1 MSELS
6 SVPKKRWRLKRQ
18 RSEKNGKQ
26 RTESIVSFLMR
37 DRGLVE
43 PDDIRAFLYPD
54 YLLDT
59 HDPFLY
65 RHMQTAVDRIN
76 QAIQLQQPI
85 VIFGDYDADG
95 VTSSTV
101 MYKTLQRLG
110 ANILRVY
117 IPHREKEGYG
127 LNIPAVQQFIDQGAQ
142 LLITLDC
149 GTTNVAEVDLANT
162 AGVDVIVVD
171 HHHVPEAVV
180 QCFALLNAKAPGERY
195 PFEHLAG
202 VGATFKLAQA
212 LLASARAEQP
222 SEAVELLTFEKWLL
236 DLVAI
241 ATVTDLVPLVDENR
255 TLLKY
260 GLMVLNRTRRPGLKA
275 LIERAGVVGEV
286 TADTIAFQIG
296 PRLNAPG
303 RMAHAEL
310 AFRLLST
317 DDEDEAKQLADE
329 LEQLNRARQKL
340 TETMARDAES
350 ALLDKNSAV
359 AVSVGIGWPA
369 GLVGLV
375 ASRITEKLHRPCLVV
390 TVNDEGVVGSG
401 RSIPT
406 FNIIEA
412 LHSMPEGVFV
422 KFGGHAQACGF
433 TLTNKDAAQI
443 LQLQLHDMVIK
454 SNSPEDLLPLIEIE
468 TDMLLHEASDALYE
482 AVQLLEPFGMSNRR
496 PLFMLTGVHMAA
508 ATAVGTGQ
516 KHLRVTFTDEGG
528 TVRHGIGFGLA
539 HKLEEVMMG
548 DKVDVVAELTM
559 NEWNGARNLQLRVHD
574 LRKAI

>member
-1 MSELS
+1 MSELYN
-6 SVPKKRWRLKRQ
+6 VHKKRWRLKRQ
-18 RSEKNGKQ
+18 RNGTHKY
-26 RTESIVSFLMR
+26 SGNIVSVLLR
-37 DRGLVE
+37 DRGIDE
-43 PDDIRAFLYPD
+43 PEELRAFLYPD
-54 YLLDT
+54 YEMDT

-65 RHMQTAVDRIN
+65 KDMSKAVSRIEF
-76 QAIQLQQPI
+76 AISQQEPI

-101 MYKTLQRLG
+101 LFKTLTKLG

-127 LNIPAVQQFIDQGAQ
+127 LNLSAVQQFIDDGAK

-149 GTTNVAEVDLANT
+149 GTTNVAEVDLAQK
-162 AGVDVIVVD
+162 AGLDVIVAD
-171 HHHVPEAVV
+171 HHHVPNAVV
-180 QCFALLNAKAPGERY
+180 NSFALLNAKTPGEKY

-202 VGATFKLAQA
+202 VGVTFKLSQA
-212 LLASARAEQP
+212 LLKSARDKDPGLVQ
-222 SEAVELLTFEKWLL
+222 ELLRFEKWLL

-260 GLMVLNRTRRPGLKA
+260 GLMVINRTKRPGLRA
-275 LIERAGVVGEV
+275 LIERAGVSGEV
-286 TADTIAFQIG
+286 TADTIAFQLG

-310 AFRLLST
+310 AFKLLAT
-317 DDEDEAKQLADE
+317 EDEVEAKKLADE

-340 TETMARDAES
+340 TETMAKEAEES
-350 ALLDKNSAV
+350 LLDKNAAV
-359 AVSVGIGWPA
+359 AVSLGVGWPA

-375 ASRITEKLHRPCLVV
+375 ASRMTEKLHRPSLVI

-401 RSIPT
+401 RSIPA

-412 LHSMPEGVFV
+412 LHGMPDGVFV

-433 TLTNKDAAQI
+433 TLTDQSSVEV
-443 LQLQLHDMVIK
+443 LQNRLHELVVTQLTSDEL
-454 SNSPEDLLPLIEIE
+454 SPLIEIE
-468 TDMLLHEASDALYE
+468 IDMALHEVNNELYDTISK
-482 AVQLLEPFGMSNRR
+482 LEPFGMNNRR
-496 PLFMLTGVHMAA
+496 PLFMVSGVYLAMAN
-508 ATAVGTGQ
+508 AVGVGQ
-516 KHLRVTFTDEGG
+516 KHLRATFTDENG
-528 TVRHGIGFGLA
+528 TVKQGIGFGLA
-539 HKLEEVMMG
+539 HKLVDLVMG
-548 DKVDVVAELTM
+548 DKVDIVVELTL
-559 NEWNGARNLQLRVHD
+559 NEWNGNKDLQLRIHD

>member
-1 MSELS
+1 MSGLS
-6 SVPKKRWRLKRQ
+6 NIPKKRWRLKRQ
-18 RSEKNGKQ
+18 RSESNSKQ
-26 RTESIVSFLMR
+26 RTESIVSFLLR
-37 DRGLVE
+37 ERGVVE
-43 PDDIRAFLYPD
+43 PEDIRAFLYPD
-54 YLLDT
+54 YVLDT
-59 HDPFLY
+59 HNPFLY
-65 RHMQTAVDRIN
+65 RQMERAVERIN
-76 QAIQLQQPI
+76 RAIDEQEPI

-101 MYKTLQRLG
+101 MYKTLQKLG

-127 LNIPAVQQFIDQGAQ
+127 LNLKAVQQFIDEGAK

-149 GTTNVAEVDLANT
+149 GTTNVVEVDLANH
-162 AGVDVIVVD
+162 AGLDVIVAD
-171 HHHVPEAVV
+171 HHHVPDAVV
-180 QCFALLNAKAPGERY
+180 DCYALLNAKAPDEKY

-202 VGATFKLAQA
+202 VGVTFKLAQA
-212 LLASARAEQP
+212 LLATVRAERP
-222 SEAVELLTFEKWLL
+222 DEAVELLTFEKWLL

-260 GLMVLNRTRRPGLKA
+260 GLMVLNRTRRPGLRA
-275 LIERAGVVGEV
+275 LIERAGVAGEV

-310 AFRLLST
+310 AFRLLAT
-317 DDEDEAKQLADE
+317 DDEVEAKQLADE

-340 TETMARDAES
+340 TETMARDAEA
-350 ALLDKNSAV
+350 ALLDRDAAV
-359 AVSVGIGWPA
+359 AVSVGEGWPA

-375 ASRITEKLHRPCLVV
+375 ASRITEKLHRPSLVI

-401 RSIPT
+401 RSIPS

-412 LHSMPEGVFV
+412 LHSMPDGVFV

-433 TLTNKDAAQI
+433 TLTSRDAAKI
-443 LQLQLHDMVIK
+443 LQLQLHDLVTQTTL
-454 SNSPEDLLPLIEIE
+454 PEDLLPLIEIE
-468 TDMLLHEASDALYE
+468 TDMLLHEASVVLYE

-508 ATAVGTGQ
+508 ASAVGTGQ

-528 TVRHGIGFGLA
+528 IVRHGIGFGLA

-548 DKVDVVAELTM
+548 DRVDVVAELTM
-559 NEWNGARNLQLRVHD
+559 NEWNGNKDLQLRVHD